1 METKYNWN
9 KKIQSQVD
17 ICDDKD
23 KRIIVS
29 AITKK
34 PTNQI
39 TGNEVWVLQK
49 FLIIYAR
56 FGL

>member
-1 METKYNWN
+1 M
-9 KKIQSQVD
+9 QSHVD
-17 ICDDKD
+17 ISDDKD

-39 TGNEVWVLQK
+39 TGNEV
-49 FLIIYAR
+49 
-56 FGL
+56 

>member
-9 KKIQSQVD
+9 KKMQSQVD

-49 FLIIYAR
+49 FLIICAR